1 MNHEIFR
8 ANSDN
13 KYPFVVLTKPS
24 VFDRGLMYKNYVM
37 PLEAA
42 GVPTDQIIALTLQ
55 YDDAKKV
62 SAKTVKAYSE
72 VLMKALDRVGA
83 KYLYVADG
91 NYFKYLAG
99 VKKTDANVGYVL
111 PCVIKGYEHLMIA
124 YGLNYQTL
132 TFAPEKQII
141 MRRGL
146 EVLVDHHNG
155 VYTPPGEGII
165 HSEQYPDDLDS
176 IKAFLDGLHVHKQ
189 LGVDIEAF
197 DLGLAKAGLGTIA
210 FSWDEHNFGAFKVD
224 LVELPEKNEQGH
236 YSKRVDNPARRKLLR
251 DFLES
256 YQGAV
261 VFHHAVF
268 DTKHL
273 IYNLWM
279 DDPLDLEGQLK
290 GLDFMTRKLH
300 CTRVMSYLASN
311 SCAGNN
317 LSLKYQA
324 QSFAGN
330 YAMNDDDI
338 KDIRRIPVNTLLRY
352 NGVDTISTLW
362 LAKKWYPVLINDK
375 QIDLYN
381 GLFRDSLR
389 LLVHVELNGM
399 PMNPER
405 VTKVYGELQDLQKGY
420 LDSMMANP
428 LVDKLNLW
436 LQTKEMN
443 ATNAKLKNKVHP
455 ITMWSDPA
463 SSWYKSFN
471 PGSGQQLAQLLYEFM
486 DLPVI
491 EKTDTGLPSTGAK
504 VIARLLDHEK
514 AKPHK
519 AFLQA
524 LIDWSQVTTILGT
537 FMPAFEN
544 GQLKADGMRYLHG
557 AFNLGG
563 TKSGRLSSSD
573 PNMQNIPAGSIYGK
587 LVKSLFE
594 AAKGWLFAG
603 ADFNS
608 LEDYISALTTKDPN
622 KLKVYEEG
630 FDGHALRAAFYFKA
644 ELEAEG
650 IFIDLTDPKSVN
662 QLKKND
668 HWTRQESKAPTF
680 LLTYGGT
687 HHGMMKNL
695 GWSKPKSLAV
705 EANYHGLYK
714 VSDDYVADRI
724 AKARQ
729 DGYVEV
735 AFGLRLRTPALKMT
749 IGGSKYTPT
758 QAAAEGRTA
767 GNALGQSYGLLNNRA
782 AVAFMNRVW
791 ASEFRYSV
799 KCVAL
804 IHDAIYLLIKDC
816 PRTVAWVNKALV
828 EEMSWQELPELHHP
842 TVKLGAALDIFYPT
856 WANPVT
862 LPVAAN
868 EDQIREVC
876 AAHMAKLKEKAA

>member
-1 MNHEIFR
+1 MNHEIFKT
-8 ANSDN
+8 NPTN
-13 KYPFVVLTKPS
+13 KYRFAVLCRS
-24 VFDRGLMYKNYVM
+24 VAFDRRLMYMNYVQ

-62 SAKTVKAYSE
+62 SAKTIKSYTEHLLKAMVK
-72 VLMKALDRVGA
+72 VGVE
-83 KYLYVADG
+83 YVYVADG
-91 NYFKYLAG
+91 KYFKHLTG
-99 VKKTDANVGYVL
+99 EKKTDVHVGYVL
-111 PCVIKGYEHLMIA
+111 PCSHKGYEHLKIA
-124 YGLNYQTL
+124 YGMNYQTL
-132 TFAPEKQII
+132 VFAPEKLAN
-141 MRRGL
+141 MRQGL
-146 EVLVDHHNG
+146 KVLADHSQDKY
-155 VYTPPGEGII
+155 VPPGTGII
-165 HSEQYPDDLDS
+165 HSERFPDDLDS
-176 IKAFLDGLHVHKQ
+176 IKAFLDSLHQHNQ
-189 LGVDIEAF
+189 LAVDIEGF
-197 DLGLAKAGLGTIA
+197 GLRLDESGVGTIA
-210 FSWDEHNFGAFKVD
+210 FAWDEHNFGSFKVD

-236 YSKRVDNPARRKLLR
+236 YSKRVDNPARRKLVR
-251 DFLES
+251 EFLEA
-256 YQGAV
+256 YQGAI

-268 DTKHL
+268 DVKQL

-279 DDPLDLEGQLK
+279 DDPLDLEGHLK

-352 NGVDTISTLW
+352 NGVDTLSTLW

-389 LLVHVELNGM
+389 LLVHIELNGM

-420 LDSMMANP
+420 LDAMMANP

-443 ATNAKLKNKVHP
+443 ATNTKLTKKVHP

-463 SSWYKSFN
+463 SAWYKSFN

-486 DLPVI
+486 GLPVI

-557 AFNLGG
+557 SFNLGG

-573 PNMQNIPAGSIYGK
+573 PNLQNLPAGSTYGK
-587 LVKSLFE
+587 LVKTLFC
-594 AAKGWLFAG
+594 APKGWVLCG
-603 ADFNS
+603 ADFAS
-608 LEDYISALTTKDPN
+608 LEDRISALTTKDPE
-622 KLKVYEEG
+622 KLKVYTDG
-630 FDGHALRAAFYFKA
+630 YDGHCLRAFSYFGH
-644 ELEAEG
+644 LMEG
-650 IFIDLTDPKSVN
+650 IQNTVSSINSIADVYPEL
-662 QLKKND
+662 
-668 HWTRQESKAPTF
+668 RQDSKAPTF

-695 GWSKPKSLAV
+695 GWPKAKSLAV
-705 EANYHGLYK
+705 ELNYHTLYSH
-714 VSDDYVADRI
+714 SDKYVADKIAQARI
-724 AKARQ
+724 

-735 AFGLRLRTPALKMT
+735 AFGLRLRTPALKAT
-749 IGGSKYTPT
+749 IGGSRYTPS

-782 AVAFMNRVW
+782 AVAFMDKLHKSPYRLD
-791 ASEFRYSV
+791 V
-799 KCVAL
+799 KLICL
-804 IHDAIYLLIKDC
+804 IHDSIYLIVRQVPEIL
-816 PRTVAWVNKALV
+816 AWVNKTLT
-828 EEMSWQELPELHHP
+828 EEMAWQGLPEIMHP
-842 TVKLGAALDIFYPT
+842 DVPLGAEMDIHYENWAQPITMPCNATADEIVALCKKGKKKYDDK
-856 WANPVT
+856 NLQKV
-862 LPVAAN
+862 
-868 EDQIREVC
+868 
-876 AAHMAKLKEKAA
+876 

>member
-8 ANSDN
+8 ANPSN
-13 KYPFVVLTKPS
+13 QYEFAVLCKS
-24 VFDRGLMYKNYVM
+24 NAFRRDLMYKNYAM
-37 PLEAA
+37 PLVNE
-42 GVPTDQIIALTLQ
+42 GMPLDQIIALSLQ

-62 SAKTVKAYSE
+62 SAKTIKAYSE
-72 VLMKALDRVGA
+72 VLLKAMVKVGV
-83 KYLYVADG
+83 KYVYCGDG
-91 NYFKYLAG
+91 KYFKHLTG
-99 VKKTDANVGYVL
+99 EKKTDVHVGYVL
-111 PCVIKGYEHLMIA
+111 PCAIKGYEHLMIA

-132 TFAPEKQII
+132 TFAPEKQVL

-146 EVLVDHHNG
+146 EVLADHKKG
-155 VYTPPGEGII
+155 QYVPPGEGII
-165 HSEQYPDDLDS
+165 HSEQYPDDLQS
-176 IKAFLDGLHVHKQ
+176 IKNFLDGLHQ
-189 LGVDIEAF
+189 YPRLGVDIEGF
-197 DLGLAKAGLGTIA
+197 GLKLDEAGVGTIA

-224 LVELPEKNEQGH
+224 LEALPEKNEQGH
-236 YSKRVDNPARRKLLR
+236 HSRRVDNPERRKLVR
-251 DFLES
+251 EFLEA
-256 YQGAV
+256 YQGAI

-268 DTKHL
+268 DVKHL
-273 IYNLWM
+273 VYNLFM
-279 DDPLDLEGQLK
+279 DHPLDMEGHIR
-290 GLDFMTRKLH
+290 GLDFLTRKLH
-300 CTRVMSYLASN
+300 CTRIMSYLASN
-311 SCAGNN
+311 SCAGNT

-330 YAMNDDDI
+330 YAVDDI
-338 KDIRRIPVNTLLRY
+338 KDIRLIPVDTLLRY
-352 NGVDTISTLW
+352 NGVDTLSTLW
-362 LAKKWYPVLINDK
+362 LAKKWYPVLIDEK

-405 VTKVYGELQDLQKGY
+405 VTKVYGELQDMQKGY
-420 LDSMMANP
+420 LDTMMADP
-428 LVDKLNLW
+428 LVDKLNTW
-436 LQTKEMN
+436 LQTKAMTK
-443 ATNAKLKNKVHP
+443 TNEGLKNKVHP
-455 ITMWSDPA
+455 LTMWSDPN
-463 SSWYKSFN
+463 SSWHVSFN
-471 PGSGQQLAQLLYEFM
+471 PGSPQQLAQLLYEFM
-486 DLPVI
+486 DLPII
-491 EKTDTGLPSTGAK
+491 ETTDTGLPSTGAK
-504 VIARLLDHEK
+504 IIARLLDHEL
-514 AKPHK
+514 AKPHLV
-519 AFLQA
+519 FLQA

-573 PNMQNIPAGSIYGK
+573 PNMQNIPAGSVYGK
-587 LVKSLFE
+587 LVKTLFE
-594 AAKGWLFAG
+594 APQGWLFAG

-695 GWSKPKSLAV
+695 GWPKDKSLRI
-705 EANYHGLYK
+705 EQNYHDLYF
-714 VSDDYVADRI
+714 VSDQYVADKI
-724 AKARQ
+724 EEARKT
-729 DGYVEV
+729 GYVEV

-749 IGGSKYTPT
+749 IGNSKYTPS
-758 QAAAEGRTA
+758 QASAEGRTA

-782 AVAFMNRVW
+782 AVAFLKRVH
-791 ASEFRYSV
+791 ASEFRYDI
-799 KCVAL
+799 KIVAL
-804 IHDAIYLLIKDC
+804 IHDAIYLLMKQDTKVIEFAN
-816 PRTVAWVNKALV
+816 RVLI

-842 TVKLGAALDIFYPT
+842 TVKIGAALDIFYPT

-862 LPVAAN
+862 LPIAAN

-876 AAHMAKLKEKAA
+876 KAHAAALKEKKAA

>member
-8 ANSDN
+8 ANPSN
-13 KYPFVVLTKPS
+13 QYEFAVLCKANA
-24 VFDRGLMYKNYVM
+24 FRRDLMYKNYAM
-37 PLEAA
+37 PLVNE
-42 GVPTDQIIALTLQ
+42 GIPLDQIIALTLQ

-62 SAKTVKAYSE
+62 SAATIKSYSE
-72 VLMKALDRVGA
+72 VLLKALVKVGVN
-83 KYLYVADG
+83 YVYCGDG
-91 NYFKYLAG
+91 KYFKYLTG
-99 VKKTDANVGYVL
+99 EKKTDVHVGYVL
-111 PCVIKGYEHLMIA
+111 PCAIKGYEHINIA

-132 TFAPEKQII
+132 TFAPEKQVL

-146 EVLVDHHNG
+146 EVLADHKKG
-155 VYTPPGEGII
+155 KYVPPGEGII
-165 HSEQYPDDLDS
+165 HSEQYPDDLQS
-176 IKAFLDGLHVHKQ
+176 IKAFLESLHQ
-189 LGVDIEAF
+189 YPRLGVDIEAF
-197 DLGLAKAGLGTIA
+197 DLKLDKAGIGTIA

-224 LVELPEKNEQGH
+224 LEALPEKNEQGH
-236 YSKRVDNPARRKLLR
+236 HSRRVDNPERRKLVR
-251 DFLES
+251 EFLEA
-256 YQGAV
+256 YQGAI

-268 DTKHL
+268 DVKHL
-273 IYNLWM
+273 IYNLFM
-279 DDPLDLEGQLK
+279 EHPLDMEGHIR
-290 GLDFMTRKLH
+290 GLDYMTRKLH
-300 CTRVMSYLASN
+300 CTRIMSYLASN
-311 SCAGNN
+311 SCAGNT

-330 YAMNDDDI
+330 YAVDDI
-338 KDIRRIPVNTLLRY
+338 NDIRLIPVDTLLRY
-352 NGVDTISTLW
+352 NGVDTLSTLW
-362 LAKKWYPVLINDK
+362 LAKKWYPVLIDEK

-405 VTKVYGELQDLQKGY
+405 VTKVYGELQDMQKGY
-420 LDSMMANP
+420 LDTMMADP

-436 LQTKEMN
+436 LQTKAMTK
-443 ATNAKLKNKVHP
+443 TNEGLKNKVHP
-455 ITMWSDPA
+455 LTMWSDPN
-463 SSWYKSFN
+463 SSWHVSFN
-471 PGSGQQLAQLLYEFM
+471 PGSGPQLAQLLYEFM
-486 DLPVI
+486 DLPII
-491 EKTDTGLPSTGAK
+491 ETTDTGLPSTGAK
-504 VIARLLDHEK
+504 IIARLLDHDL
-514 AKPHK
+514 AKPHRV
-519 AFLQA
+519 FLQA

-573 PNMQNIPAGSIYGK
+573 PNMQNIPAGSVYGK
-587 LVKSLFE
+587 LVKTLFE
-594 AAKGWLFAG
+594 APQGWLFAG

-695 GWSKPKSLAV
+695 GWPKDKSLRI
-705 EANYHGLYK
+705 EQNYHDLYF
-714 VSDDYVADRI
+714 VSDQYVADKI
-724 AKARQ
+724 EEARKT
-729 DGYVEV
+729 GYVEV

-749 IGGSKYTPT
+749 IGNSKYTPS
-758 QAAAEGRTA
+758 QASAEGRTA

-782 AVAFMNRVW
+782 AVAFLKRVH
-791 ASEFRYSV
+791 ASEFRYDI
-799 KCVAL
+799 KIVAL
-804 IHDAIYLLIKDC
+804 IHDAIYLLMKQDTKVIEFAN
-816 PRTVAWVNKALV
+816 RVLI

-842 TVKLGAALDIFYPT
+842 TVKIGAALDIFYPT

-862 LPVAAN
+862 LPIAAN

-876 AAHMAKLKEKAA
+876 KAHAAALKEKKAA

>member
-1 MNHEIFR
+1 MNHEIFKP
-8 ANSDN
+8 NPTN
-13 KYPFVVLTKPS
+13 KYPFALLCKSNT
-24 VFDRGLMYKNYVM
+24 FDRRLMYMNYVQ
-37 PLEAA
+37 PLMGA
-42 GVPTDQIIALTLQ
+42 GIELDQIIALTLQ

-62 SAKTVKAYSE
+62 SAKTIKSYSE
-72 VLMKALDRVGA
+72 NLLKALDRVGVQYA
-83 KYLYVADG
+83 YVADG
-91 NYFKYLAG
+91 KYFKYLTG
-99 VKKTDANVGYVL
+99 EKKTDVHVGYVL
-111 PCVIKGYEHLMIA
+111 DCAIKGFEHIKIA
-124 YGLNYQTL
+124 YGLNYQQL
-132 TFAPEKQII
+132 AFAPEKQSI

-146 EVLVDHHNG
+146 EVLADHSKG
-155 VYTPPGEGII
+155 EYVPPGAGII
-165 HSEQYPDDLDS
+165 HSEVYPDDLAS
-176 IKAFLDGLHVHKQ
+176 IKAFLDGLHKHPQ
-189 LGVDIEAF
+189 LAIDIEAF
-197 DLGLAKAGLGTIA
+197 GLKLDEAGVGTIA
-210 FSWDEHNFGAFKVD
+210 FAWDEHNFGAFKVD
-224 LVELPEKNEQGH
+224 LEELPEQNEQGH
-236 YSKRVDNPARRKLLR
+236 YSKRVDNPARRKLVR
-251 DFLES
+251 EFLEA
-256 YQGAV
+256 YQGAMV
-261 VFHHAVF
+261 MHHAVF

-279 DDPLDLEGQLK
+279 EDPLDLEGHLR
-290 GLDFMTRKLH
+290 GLDVMSRKLH
-300 CTRVMSYLASN
+300 CTRVMTYLASN
-311 SCAGNN
+311 SCAGNH
-317 LSLKYQA
+317 LSLKHQA

-330 YAMNDDDI
+330 YAVDDI
-338 KDIRRIPVNTLLRY
+338 KDIRKEKVPTLLRY
-352 NGVDTISTLW
+352 NGVDTISTFW
-362 LAKKWYPVLINDK
+362 LAKKWYPVLIDEK

-399 PMNPER
+399 PMNPAK

-420 LDSMMANP
+420 MDAMMSNP

-436 LQTKEMN
+436 LQTKEMDKVN
-443 ATNAKLKNKVHP
+443 AGLKTKVHP
-455 ITMWSDPA
+455 LTMWSDPA

-486 DLPVI
+486 GLPII
-491 EKTDTGLPSTGAK
+491 ETTDTGLPSTGAK
-504 VIARLLDHEK
+504 IIERLLDHDLS
-514 AKPHK
+514 KPHLS
-519 AFLQA
+519 FLQA
-524 LIDWSQVTTILGT
+524 LIDWSQVTTILST

-594 AAKGWLFAG
+594 AAEGWLFAG

-630 FDGHALRAAFYFKA
+630 FDGHALRAAFYFKDD
-644 ELEAEG
+644 LEKEG
-650 IFIDLTDPKSVN
+650 IFIDTTDPKSVN
-662 QLKKND
+662 QLKKDD
-668 HWTRQESKAPTF
+668 HPKRQESKAPTF

-695 GWSKPKSLAV
+695 GWTKAKSLAI
-705 EANYHGLYK
+705 EANYHNLYQ
-714 VSDDYVADRI
+714 VSDQYVADRI
-724 AKARQ
+724 AKARK

-735 AFGLRLRTPALKMT
+735 AFGLRLRTPALHAT
-749 IGGSKYTPT
+749 IGNSKFTPS
-758 QAAAEGRTA
+758 QASGEGRTA

-782 AVAFMNRVW
+782 ACAFMKRVW
-791 ASEFRYSV
+791 ASEHRYNV

-804 IHDAIYLLIKDC
+804 IHDAIYLVMKNC
-816 PRTVAWVNKALV
+816 PKVVEWVNRALI
-828 EEMSWQELPELHHP
+828 EEMSWQELPELQHP

-868 EDQIREVC
+868 EDTIRAVC
-876 AAHMAKLKEKAA
+876 KQHMVDLKLKKVA